1 MPNWSTATQAERRTA
16 AFMALP
22 ASLGRIPAKLCGI
35 SPRAP
40 THAFR
45 FFQLGPPYQMSPTV
59 YPSGNGSVGSSTYVA
74 IPVIQACPE
83 MLGTTAV

>member
-22 ASLGRIPAKLCGI
+22 ASLGRIPAKLCGF

-40 THAFR
+40 TPPFR
-45 FFQLGPPYQMSPTV
+45 PSLPGPPYQMSPTV
-59 YPSGNGSVGSSTYVA
+59 YPSGNGSVGSST
-74 IPVIQACPE
+74 
-83 MLGTTAV
+83 